1 MTRTIQ
7 RISLSL
13 ACDISFSEPAL
24 NRSTINRVTAD
35 VSIEQLA
42 EITARRTLLQSF
54 NVRAA
59 VMEGCV
65 AGVDVPIMGLLRVRI
80 AWRSEWEAA

>member
-13 ACDISFSEPAL
+13 SCDISFNEPAL
-24 NRSTINRVTAD
+24 NPSTIHRVAAD

-42 EITARRTLLQSF
+42 EIGARRTLLQRF
-54 NVRAA
+54 NVRAV

-65 AGVDVPIMGLLRVRI
+65 AGVGVPIMRLRRVRI
-80 AWRSEWEAA
+80 AWQAA

>member
-1 MTRTIQ
+1 MTRTNQ
-7 RISLSL
+7 RIRLSL
-13 ACDISFSEPAL
+13 ACDISANEPAL
-24 NRSTINRVTAD
+24 NPSTIHLVTVD

-42 EITARRTLLQSF
+42 EISARRTLLQSF
-54 NVRAA
+54 NVRAV

-65 AGVDVPIMGLLRVRI
+65 PGVGVPIMGLLRVCI

>member
-7 RISLSL
+7 RISLSFS
-13 ACDISFSEPAL
+13 CDISFNEPAL
-24 NRSTINRVTAD
+24 NPSTIHRVTAD

-42 EITARRTLLQSF
+42 ESCARHTLFQSF
-54 NVRAA
+54 NVRAV
-59 VMEGCV
+59 VMQGCV
-65 AGVDVPIMGLLRVRI
+65 AGVGVPIMGLLRVRI

>member
-13 ACDISFSEPAL
+13 SCDISFNEPAL
-24 NRSTINRVTAD
+24 NPSTIHLVTAD

-42 EITARRTLLQSF
+42 EIGARRTLLQRF
-54 NVRAA
+54 NVRAV

-65 AGVDVPIMGLLRVRI
+65 AGVGVPIMRLRRVRI
-80 AWRSEWEAA
+80 AWQAA